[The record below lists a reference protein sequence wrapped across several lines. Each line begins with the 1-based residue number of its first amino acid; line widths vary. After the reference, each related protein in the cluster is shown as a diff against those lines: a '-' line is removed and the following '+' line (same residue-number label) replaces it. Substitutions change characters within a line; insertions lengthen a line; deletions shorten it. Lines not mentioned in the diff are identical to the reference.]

1 MTIAGRA
8 PLLVSKPRWGLALV
22 ACLWPLS
29 CRGPNSA
36 DTHTSRAPST
46 SPASNVTRGD
56 FAGSRAC
63 AGCHSDIYERWQQS
77 PMHRMTRRMS
87 HGQARAPFDGSQF
100 RFKNDLAT
108 MVSRAGQHYMQ
119 LRSAKYGSSWF
130 RITKVIGG
138 RYREDYAGVQVP
150 TPEAGAPGSGEERIL
165 PVSYLLFDN
174 TWRYKGYSVMSP
186 ERDGLKRGLAWRK
199 SCIFCHNTAPWLSL
213 YYDELYGV
221 GAPTYQGAASL
232 KLPAERRLSYT
243 INDTAGFEHAIRQ
256 EVELLAELPAEGDS
270 VEALL
275 EEAAAHTKAHFS
287 EEHLIEIGIGCEACH
302 GGSLAHSRDPLDVR
316 PSFTPTGSFLQTTT
330 SSGRPVPAALAQSH
344 SCAKC
349 HTVLF
354 SRYPFTWEGGER
366 GFSPGGS
373 SMNSGEARD
382 FLLGGCTSELG
393 CASCHDPHAEDAAR
407 SLIDL
412 QTVAGN
418 RVCTSCHTSLESPAG
433 LERHTHHMRDS
444 AGSACIACHMPKK
457 NVGLDYELTRYHRIG
472 SPTDK
477 QRVEADRPLECALC
491 HTEKSVLE
499 LVESMETLWNKSY
512 DRQRLQRLYGRDLR
526 HNALRAT
533 LEHGKPHEQ
542 VVAIA
547 LYGQAE
553 QAVKSDA
560 TELLLAQ
567 LAHEFPLLRFFARKA
582 LEQVTGVPLALDMH
596 APGHA
601 LRDAARRAL
610 AQSGPGLA
618 PPPAKGKTPDAPD

>member
-1 MTIAGRA
+1 MTNDGRA
-8 PLLVSKPRWGLALV
+8 TISGSKALRGMALA
-22 ACLWPLS
+22 ACVWTLS

-36 DTHTSRAPST
+36 DTHATRAVESE
-46 SPASNVTRGD
+46 PASNVTRQD
-56 FAGSRAC
+56 FAGSQAC
-63 AGCHSDIYERWQQS
+63 AGCHPAIYDRWQNS

-87 HGQARAPFDGSQF
+87 RGEARAPFDGSQF
-100 RFKNDLAT
+100 RFKDDIAT
-108 MVSRAGQHYMQ
+108 MVTRTGQHYMHLQ
-119 LRSAKYGSSWF
+119 SAKYGSSWF

-150 TPEAGAPGSGEERIL
+150 APEATAPGAGEERIL

-199 SCIFCHNTAPWLSL
+199 SCIFCHNTAPWFSL

-232 KLPAERRLSYT
+232 KLPSERRLSYT
-243 INDTAGFEHAIRQ
+243 IADTHGFEHAVRQ
-256 EVELLAELPAEGDS
+256 EIELLAQRPAEGDS

-275 EEAAAHTKAHFS
+275 EEAALQTKAHFS
-287 EEHLIEIGIGCEACH
+287 EQHLVEIGIGCEACH
-302 GGSLAHSRDPLDVR
+302 GGSRAHSQAPGNVL
-316 PSFTPTGSFLQTTT
+316 PSYTPESSFLRTTT
-330 SSGRPVPAALAQSH
+330 TAGTTVPAALAQSH

-382 FLLGGCTSELG
+382 FLLGGCTAELG
-393 CASCHDPHAEDAAR
+393 CASCHDPHAEDAAHK
-407 SLIDL
+407 LEEL

-418 RVCTSCHTSLESPAG
+418 RVCTSCHTSLSSPAQ
-433 LERHTHHMRDS
+433 LERHTHHS
-444 AGSACIACHMPKK
+444 QQSTGSACVACHMPKK
-457 NVGLDYELTRYHRIG
+457 NVGLNYELTSYHRIG
-472 SPTDK
+472 SPTDTE
-477 QRVEADRPLECALC
+477 RVEGDRPIECALC
-491 HTEKSVLE
+491 HTEMSVLD
-499 LVESMETLWNKSY
+499 LIESMETLWNKRY
-512 DRQRLQRLYGRDLR
+512 DRTRLQQLYGRDLR
-526 HNALRAT
+526 QNAVRAT

-547 LYGQAE
+547 LLGGAGRQ
-553 QAVKSDA
+553 DT

-567 LAHEFPLLRFFARKA
+567 LAHEFPLLRFFARHA
-582 LEQVTGVPLALDMH
+582 LEQVTGMPLELDMH
-596 APGHA
+596 APGHV
-601 LRDAARRAL
+601 LRDTARRAL
-610 AQSGPGLA
+610 AQRAGDV
-618 PPPAKGKTPDAPD
+618 PPPAQGNANDALD